1 MQRLLHRPKEQGK
14 AATNP
19 ALVELASRRRWQMDL
34 TSCCSSYPSKKS
46 CCSSF
51 WVPPMVEMWGRTT
64 TAFPSRG
71 GSNSGH
77 GGATQSSRQGQVS
90 SIDGL
95 GREGTWESSTSA
107 GVVVAA
113 PGGGGG
119 GVACGGSHGARL
131 NHRKPIR
138 SVVARTTL
146 L

>member
-19 ALVELASRRRWQMDL
+19 ALVGARVLAPLADGSDQL
-34 TSCCSSYPSKKS
+34 LLLLPLKKKLLLLLL
-46 CCSSF
+46 
-51 WVPPMVEMWGRTT
+51 VTT
-64 TAFPSRG
+64 TALPSRG

-107 GVVVAA
+107 GVVLAA

-119 GVACGGSHGARL
+119 GVACGGSHGARRD
-131 NHRKPIR
+131 HRKPIR

-146 L
+146 LVLL